1 MGSMNPHEVLINI
14 IASAILPLASP
25 FSPIERTGLLKA
37 RFGYEIKVLVLNEV
51 LKEIFKKKGASPPDL
66 VLVNEK
72 LRMVVAV
79 ECKSDFGLK
88 TIEKLSKQVDFYSSA
103 TFTEFARSFLPELE
117 KFEIWVVTYSDQEKL
132 GEHISHYIETKQQE
146 IKSQSNVIVWEVE
159 LKKTDVAVLRKISGD
174 YQDQELRMFMQAK
187 KEIEVAL
194 PQFELLI
201 DSSLSY
207 GQRVARIGRRIL
219 SFIASKSLDKEERVV
234 SITDFKNRYGDAII
248 TDKELVNCFRY
259 LTRLVPEIG
268 KYVTSKKSI
277 RLNSRPDL
285 TKIKDRIEAL
295 ENIPDQEFKL
305 ELSRAD
311 NGINIGRTR
320 AKRPKPFKGS
330 LEPWLKKD
338 DQFSQYHDFSETTP
352 DFLYSYYF

>member
-1 MGSMNPHEVLINI
+1 MNPHEVLVNI

-25 FSPIERTGLLKA
+25 FSPVKRTGVLKD
-37 RFGYEIKVLVLNEV
+37 RFGYEMRQLILSEV
-51 LKEIFKKKGASPPDL
+51 LREIFKKKGASPPDL

-72 LRMVVAV
+72 LKMVVAV

-88 TIEKLSKQVDFYSSA
+88 AIEKLSKQVDFYSSD
-103 TFTEFARSFLPELE
+103 TFTEFAKSFLPELE

-132 GEHISHYIETKQQE
+132 GEHISHFIEKKKQE
-146 IKSQSNVIVWEVE
+146 IKSQSNIIVWEVE
-159 LKKTDVAVLRKISGD
+159 LKKTDVAILRKVSGD
-174 YQDQELRMFMQAK
+174 YQDTELKIYMQAK
-187 KEIEVAL
+187 KEIETAL

-219 SFIASKSLDKEERVV
+219 SFIASKSIDKEERVV

-268 KYVTSKKSI
+268 KYVTSKRSI

-285 TKIKDRIEAL
+285 SKIKDRIEAL
-295 ENIPDQEFKL
+295 ENIPDQEFKV

-311 NGINIGRTR
+311 KGISVGGSK
-320 AKRPKPFKGS
+320 AKRPIPFKGS
-330 LEPWLKKD
+330 LDPWIKKE
-338 DQFSQYHDFSETTP
+338 DQNSQYHDFSETNP
-352 DFLYSYYF
+352 DLLYSYYF